1 VEELESVLDVIRHG
15 GVAMYPLLLCSVL
28 ALAVSL
34 ERLLAIRRARVDAG
48 GLIEQLREPLAR
60 GDLEEAR
67 QICQR
72 APVPISA
79 VALAGLAKLGRPRQ
93 EMEDA
98 MRHASNLAMDDLE
111 SNLPVLGTIGGIT
124 PFIGLFGTVLGIM
137 RAFRDIQ
144 ARGQAGTAVVA
155 GGVSE
160 ALVATAAGLVIAI
173 LAVVAYNAF
182 LNRIGRIETRLDA
195 ARSEL
200 LYFLLE
206 GDGCTR
212 RHDAAMRVEI
222 G

>member
-1 VEELESVLDVIRHG
+1 
-15 GVAMYPLLLCSVL
+15 M
-28 ALAVSL
+28 
-34 ERLLAIRRARVDAG
+34 DAG

-79 VALAGLAKLGRPRQ
+79 VALAGLAKLGAPAR

-98 MRHASNLAMDDLE
+98 MRHASNLAMDDLRAT
-111 SNLPVLGTIGGIT
+111 SGARHDQGIT